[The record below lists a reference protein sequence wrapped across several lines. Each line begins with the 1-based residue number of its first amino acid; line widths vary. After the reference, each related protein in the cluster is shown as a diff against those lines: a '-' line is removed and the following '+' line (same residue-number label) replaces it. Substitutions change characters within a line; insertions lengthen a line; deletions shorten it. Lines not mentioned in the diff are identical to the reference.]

1 MTKFSLRTN
10 DVTVSVEPNFDKERS
25 NPNQGQ
31 FVFSY
36 VVDIQND
43 RAESIQINHRSWVIT
58 DSFGNMEIVEGVGV
72 VGEQPIIPPGQTYR
86 YTSYCPLRTSFGSMK
101 GSYLATDP
109 RGTNL
114 KIDIPE
120 FILAHPYSVQ

>member
-101 GSYLATDP
+101 GSYFATDP
-109 RGTNL
+109 SGTKL